1 MLYTVDLK
9 NMAYKKNTIHLIIR
23 IALILAVLTILS
35 RIILNPDKLFS
46 ILILVIILIIQ
57 IIELIKFEL
66 KSFRTLEN
74 VLNSIE
80 FEYQPVRFTKSL
92 PKSMEGFYQSLNKI
106 LDLIQRK
113 KAENE
118 VQLLFL
124 GELLKHIKTGII
136 SISEDQKIE
145 LANESALKILGIENL
160 VRLDQIKTLHPNFY
174 QEIINPDK
182 IESNIVEI
190 STAGNIQKLNIQ
202 ISHFISQG
210 KKMKLISFQDIRSQ
224 IELKEM
230 EAWHQLIRTLGH
242 EILNSVTPI
251 SSMTETSIMLL
262 EKPDQTP
269 KLLHDL
275 SDENLDK
282 IRNAL
287 KTINR
292 RSIGLLEFIN
302 NYRKLTRMPVPN
314 FEPVNLS
321 DLVKHVLKLMHADF
335 EKEQVE
341 VLMEMENSKM
351 MCDIDRSMIEQVLIN
366 MLRNAIQA
374 MEGIEKKMIRI
385 KLMTGPNENPMI
397 QIIDNGKGITDD
409 LKSKIFIPFFTT
421 KEKGS
426 GIGLSLSR
434 QIMQLHGGSI
444 NYQSNNKNE
453 TVFCLTFK

>member
-1 MLYTVDLK
+1 
-9 NMAYKKNTIHLIIR
+9 MAYKKNTIHLIIR

>member
-1 MLYTVDLK
+1 
-9 NMAYKKNTIHLIIR
+9 MAYKKNTFNLIIR
-23 IALILAVLTILS
+23 IVLILIVLAILS

-46 ILILVIILIIQ
+46 ILILVIVLIIQ
-57 IIELIKFEL
+57 IVELIKFEL

-74 VLNSIE
+74 ILNSIE

-92 PKSMEGFYQSLNKI
+92 PKSMEEFYHSLNKI
-106 LDLIQRK
+106 LDFIQQK
-113 KAENE
+113 KSENE

-124 GELLKHIKTGII
+124 GELLRHIKTGVI

-145 LANESALKILGIENL
+145 LVNESALKILGIENL
-160 VRLDQIKTLHPNFY
+160 IRFDQIKTLHPNFY
-174 QEIINPDK
+174 EEVINPAK
-182 IESNIVEI
+182 NESYIVEI
-190 STAGNIQKLNIQ
+190 STAGNIQKLSIQ

-224 IELKEM
+224 IEFKEM

-275 SDENLDK
+275 NDENLDK
-282 IRNAL
+282 VRNAL

-314 FEPVNLS
+314 FKAVNLNL
-321 DLVKHVLKLMHADF
+321 LVKNVIKLMNADF

-341 VLMEMENSKM
+341 VLIESEHLNIMGNM
-351 MCDIDRSMIEQVLIN
+351 DRSMIEQVLIN

-374 MEGIEKKMIRI
+374 LEGIEKKVIRI
-385 KLMTGPNENPMI
+385 KLMNGPNENPMI
-397 QIIDNGKGITDD
+397 QIIDNGKGIPDD

-444 NYQSNNKNE
+444 NYHTNSKTE
-453 TVFCLTFK
+453 TVFSLVFK

>member
-1 MLYTVDLK
+1 
-9 NMAYKKNTIHLIIR
+9 MAYKNTSIGLIIR
-23 IALILAVLTILS
+23 IVLILVVLTMLS
-35 RIILNPDKLFS
+35 GIILNPDKLFS
-46 ILILVIILIIQ
+46 ILILIIVLVIQ
-57 IIELIKFEL
+57 IVELIKFEL

-80 FEYQPVRFTKSL
+80 FEYQPVRFTKGL

-106 LDLIQRK
+106 LDFTQQK
-113 KAENE
+113 KSENE

-124 GELLKHIKTGII
+124 GELLRHIKTGII

-145 LANESALKILGIENL
+145 LVNESALKILGIENL
-160 VRLDQIKTLHPNFY
+160 IRFDQIKILHPNFY
-174 QEIINPDK
+174 EELINPAK
-182 IESNIVEI
+182 NESNIVEI
-190 STAGNIQKLNIQ
+190 STAGNIQKLSIQ

-210 KKMKLISFQDIRSQ
+210 KNMKLISFQDIRSQ
-224 IELKEM
+224 IEFKEM

-262 EKPDQTP
+262 EKMDQTP
-269 KLLHDL
+269 RLLHEL
-275 SDENLDK
+275 SDENINK

-321 DLVKHVLKLMHADF
+321 DLVNHVLKLMHSDF
-335 EKEQVE
+335 EKEQVG
-341 VLMEMENSKM
+341 VLIEMEYSKM
-351 MCDIDRSMIEQVLIN
+351 ICDIDRSMLEQVLIN
-366 MLRNAIQA
+366 MLRNSIQA
-374 MEGIEKKMIRI
+374 LEGIEKKIIRI
-385 KLMTGPNENPMI
+385 KLLNGPNENPMI
-397 QIIDNGKGITDD
+397 QIIDNGKGIPDD

-434 QIMQLHGGSI
+434 LIMQLHGGSI
-444 NYQSNNKNE
+444 NYQSNSKNE
-453 TVFCLTFK
+453 TVFSLIFK

>member
-1 MLYTVDLK
+1 M
-9 NMAYKKNTIHLIIR
+9 
-23 IALILAVLTILS
+23 LILLVLTILS
-35 RIILNPDKLFS
+35 QIILNPDKLFS
-46 ILILVIILIIQ
+46 ILILVIVLIIQ
-57 IIELIKFEL
+57 IVELIKFEL

-74 VLNSIE
+74 ILNSIK
-80 FEYQPVRFTKSL
+80 FESQPVHFTKIL
-92 PKSMEGFYQSLNKI
+92 PKSMEGFYHSLNKV
-106 LDLIQRK
+106 LDFIQQK
-113 KAENE
+113 KSENE

-124 GELLKHIKTGII
+124 GELLRQIKTGII

-145 LANESALKILGIENL
+145 LVNESALKILGIENL
-160 VRLDQIKTLHPNFY
+160 IRVDQIKIMHPNFY
-174 QEIINPDK
+174 EEMINPEK
-182 IESNIVEI
+182 NESNIVEI
-190 STAGNIQKLNIQ
+190 STGSNNQKLSIQ

-210 KKMKLISFQDIRSQ
+210 KNMKLISFQDIRSQ
-224 IELKEM
+224 IEFKEM

-262 EKPDQTP
+262 EKPDQSP
-269 KLLHDL
+269 KLLQDL
-275 SDENLDK
+275 SDENLEK

-321 DLVKHVLKLMHADF
+321 DLVKHVLKLMHSDF
-335 EKEQVE
+335 ENVQVQHSIRMDDSQIICA
-341 VLMEMENSKM
+341 V
-351 MCDIDRSMIEQVLIN
+351 DRSMIEQVLIN
-366 MLRNAIQA
+366 LLRNAIQA
-374 MEGIEKKMIRI
+374 LDGFDKKHIRI
-385 KLMTGPNENPMI
+385 SLMKKDFEAPTI
-397 QIIDNGKGITDD
+397 QITDNGKGIPDD

-444 NYQSNNKNE
+444 NYIRNNKNE
-453 TVFCLTFK
+453 TVFSLIFKQ

>member
-1 MLYTVDLK
+1 MPYTVDSK
-9 NMAYKKNTIHLIIR
+9 NMAYKKNTFHLIIR
-23 IALILAVLTILS
+23 IVLILLVLTILS

-46 ILILVIILIIQ
+46 ILILVIVLIIQ
-57 IIELIKFEL
+57 IVELIKFEL
-66 KSFRTLEN
+66 KSFRILEN
-74 VLNSIE
+74 ILNSIE

-92 PKSMEGFYQSLNKI
+92 PKSMEEFYYSLNKI
-106 LDLIQRK
+106 LDFIQQK
-113 KAENE
+113 KSEHE

-124 GELLKHIKTGII
+124 GELLRHIKTGII

-145 LANESALKILGIENL
+145 LVNESALKILGIENL
-160 VRLDQIKTLHPNFY
+160 IKLDQIKTLHPNFY
-174 QEIINPDK
+174 LEIVNPAK
-182 IESNIVEI
+182 NEANIVEI
-190 STAGNIQKLNIQ
+190 STAGTIQKLSIQ
-202 ISHFISQG
+202 ISHFISHG
-210 KKMKLISFQDIRSQ
+210 KNMKLISFQDIRSQ
-224 IELKEM
+224 IEFKEM

-269 KLLHDL
+269 KLLQEL

-302 NYRKLTRMPVPN
+302 NYRKLTRMPVPS

-321 DLVKHVLKLMHADF
+321 DLVKHVLKLMHPDF

-341 VLMEMENSKM
+341 VLIESENLKM
-351 MCDIDRSMIEQVLIN
+351 ICEIDRSMIEQVLIN

-374 MEGIEKKMIRI
+374 LEGIDDKIIKI
-385 KLMTGPNENPMI
+385 KLMTVPNENPMI
-397 QIIDNGKGITDD
+397 QIIDNGKGIPDD
-409 LKSKIFIPFFTT
+409 LKSKIFVPFFTT

-434 QIMQLHGGSI
+434 QIMQLHGGNI
-444 NYQSNNKNE
+444 NYKINSNNE
-453 TVFCLTFK
+453 TVFSLIFK